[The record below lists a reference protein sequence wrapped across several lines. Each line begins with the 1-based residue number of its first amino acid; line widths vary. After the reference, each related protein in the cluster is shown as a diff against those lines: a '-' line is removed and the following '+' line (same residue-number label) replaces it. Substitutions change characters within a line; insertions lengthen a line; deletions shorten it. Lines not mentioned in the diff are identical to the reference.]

1 MPEAG
6 WAQAR
11 RRHASAPRLAAAVLL
26 HLLLLA
32 ALRLAVDRV
41 ELARPARERL
51 TMLVDVALH
60 VAPPPPA
67 APPHALPPPS
77 PAPAR
82 VHVPA
87 PALPRAAP
95 PREEAAPT
103 PAPEAQAITA
113 PPPASAPLPARSFLD
128 NAATR
133 QAIRDAARGT
143 LQNRVGEQLAETPG
157 SELVAA
163 DGTHVGQVRHVTPTP
178 AQALEGGVAAA
189 RKGDCSKGEY
199 VGGGMGLLSLPF
211 LLANE
216 ALGKCSPH

>member
-51 TMLVDVALH
+51 TTLVDVALH

-67 APPHALPPPS
+67 AR
-77 PAPAR
+77 APAR
-82 VHVPA
+82 VHAPPPT
-87 PALPRAAP
+87 PAL
-95 PREEAAPT
+95 PREEAAPPPT
-103 PAPEAQAITA
+103 PAPAPEAQAITA
-113 PPPASAPLPARSFLD
+113 APPASAPLPARAFLD

-143 LQNRVGEQLAETPG
+143 LQNRAGEQLREDPG

-189 RKGDCSKGEY
+189 RKGDCAKGEY